1 MSRFKNLK
9 KDFTKFVS
17 QLSPDEVREQ
27 LVLAYLQ
34 MEKCQEVLKGTDVEP
49 EKMMDNGESSDLELF
64 YRCKKNA
71 KELAYLNKM
80 VHEGKKVGTLQLEMK
95 IDTKKFEKEIDSL
108 REYLKPRIFDFETF
122 LRLKGGLPKISE
134 RFLKRDLP
142 KTKKEIEEKI
152 VSEWEQRLQKN
163 MDSLISTIKMPNEIT
178 SPKWAYIE
186 DILAEYEKQ
195 FAKLKSSTRFAK
207 GQNVWYMFGDR
218 VQHSTIEYPMRDSDG
233 IIIYKTALG
242 HDTAEC
248 ETFVSLEE
256 LMEYLKNTINEQ

>member
-34 MEKCQEVLKGTDVEP
+34 MEKCQEVLKGNDVEP

-71 KELAYLNKM
+71 KELAYLNQS
-80 VHEGKKVGTLQLEMK
+80 VDEGRKGVP
-95 IDTKKFEKEIDSL
+95 FEYNVKL
-108 REYLKPRIFDFETF
+108 
-122 LRLKGGLPKISE
+122 
-134 RFLKRDLP
+134 DLP
-142 KTKKEIEEKI
+142 KLKKAIEEKI

-163 MDSLISTIKMPNEIT
+163 MESLISTIKMPNEIT

-186 DILAEYEKQ
+186 DILAEYEKA

-207 GQNVWYMFGDR
+207 GQYVWYMFGDR
-218 VQHSTIEYPMRDSDG
+218 VQHSTIEYPMRDVDG